1 MVTKLTQKLA
11 QGVSK
16 GVSYVAGKLE
26 DVGTETSA
34 KVWEGTAPDDTITTM
49 PDGEILVKSLSEEE
63 VQALNSAIKDSGY
76 NGPKINF
83 GIENKR
89 IGELLNMLGGD
100 VDKDVA
106 TLLNTIKKKNKK
118 LFQHFKREQ
127 KSVEQ
132 LAKIAEAMGVDASIH
147 RFLKR
152 KPGQML
158 PPEDV
163 LAGIIGVIRLGSELE
178 IAANVIRNSADEEL
192 IRTTYKQMAQLAAIT
207 SNLSAS
213 VSGVVSEYGRGMA
226 VVRNIAKL
234 NDFNLTNFTEQLD
247 QFLGDFEANTID
259 FNTISKAD
267 MKLRAEQYLTLPKAG
282 KAVYQKKGFF
292 AKGYDMAM
300 EVYVNS
306 LLAGFQTHWVNMVGN
321 GMFQLQTLAETGIA
335 SRIGGFR
342 QGVQRMLGQEVDE
355 ADRVMAGEAMEEAW
369 GMWSSLGDAT
379 TLLARTLIQGES
391 GDFAS
396 KIDLKNLRSI
406 TATGTDNIATIM
418 ENLSKGEFYHSAI
431 DSLGVLAR
439 LPGRF
444 LASEDEFFKVI
455 TRRRILHKEAF
466 RRASVARNNY
476 IKTKGFGN
484 ATQGE
489 SFTPDEYF
497 QEVYGSIIN
506 NPSQEILDLMDIS
519 AKEMTFQSD
528 LQGWQLQMQ
537 KMASVPF
544 LKPTFVF
551 VKTPTNI
558 INNVFDRTFN
568 VFPVARAIRQG
579 SGREFDQAMA
589 KLATGWG
596 IFGMIFAAASG
607 MYGDKYARINGGGPP
622 TFKGKMREQ
631 EMGVQPYSIQIRKP
645 DGNFETINLSRVD
658 PLSGIIAM
666 AADMAQVMVNAPDDP
681 ETLVFIQDMFNAGVL
696 TVAEYAGNLPFL
708 QGASD
713 LMSAFMNP
721 QGDTAGLLERL
732 QKFGGGQV
740 ANIAGNIG
748 GAIEGRMS
756 FGAIGGMNSY
766 LRQYYDIPFMGATS
780 FDAMWERLY
789 DPNRSNTMYDA
800 EANGQ
805 EYENMPAF
813 MLGWAE
819 AINKMK
825 ARKLQFSQE
834 MPVKLGYWGQEL
846 TQGSG
851 SMWELVNPFSIKEVD
866 YDKVNNELR
875 RLSYSTGK
883 ALSFHR
889 KDVMINGE
897 KVRLMPLEF
906 NQYIEYFNT
915 VDDNGQL
922 PDEDGYNGIT
932 VKEKMMNLMFG
943 EYPVQVNKRKGGRTI
958 TQNLYYDELD
968 DEDKFKFL
976 QSITS
981 DYGSY
986 AKDIIVED
994 ANLSSPRL
1002 EELFLNEE

>member
-34 KVWEGTAPDDTITTM
+34 KVWEGTAPDDTITPM

-63 VQALNSAIKDSGY
+63 VQALNSAITDSGY

-83 GIENKR
+83 GIDNKR

-106 TLLNTIKKKNKK
+106 TLLNTIKEKNRG

-127 KSVEQ
+127 QSIEQ
-132 LAKIAEAMGVDASIH
+132 LAYIAEQMGVDASIH
-147 RFLKR
+147 RFLNR
-152 KPGQML
+152 EPGQML

-282 KAVYQKKGFF
+282 KAAYQKKGFF

-406 TATGTDNIATIM
+406 TATGTDNIGTIM

-497 QEVYGSIIN
+497 QEVYGSIVN
-506 NPSQEILDLMDIS
+506 NPSQEILDLMDLG

-645 DGNFETINLSRVD
+645 DGNFQTISLSRVD

-834 MPVKLGYWGQEL
+834 MPVKLGYWGQQL

-883 ALSFHR
+883 SLSFHR
-889 KDVMINGE
+889 KDVIINGE

-943 EYPVQVNKRKGGRTI
+943 EYPVQVNKRRGGRTI
-958 TQNLYYDELD
+958 TENLYYDELD

>member
-16 GVSYVAGKLE
+16 VASKIEGVGK
-26 DVGTETSA
+26 ETSA
-34 KVWEGTAPDDTITTM
+34 RVWEGTAPDDTITTM

-63 VQALNSAIKDSGY
+63 VQALNSAITDSGY

-83 GIENKR
+83 GIDNKR

-106 TLLNTIKKKNKK
+106 TLLNTIKKKNRK

-282 KAVYQKKGFF
+282 KAAYQKKGFF
-292 AKGYDMAM
+292 ARNYDRAM

-489 SFTPDEYF
+489 SFAPDEYF
-497 QEVYGSIIN
+497 QEVYGSIVN
-506 NPSQEILDLMDIS
+506 NPSQEILDLMDLG

-579 SGREFDQAMA
+579 AGREFDQAMA

-596 IFGMIFAAASG
+596 IFGMVFAAASG

-645 DGNFETINLSRVD
+645 DGNFETISLSRVD

-721 QGDTAGLLERL
+721 QGDTASLLERI
-732 QKFGGGQV
+732 QKFGGGQA

-766 LRQYYDIPFMGATS
+766 LREHYDIPFMGATS

-805 EYENMPAF
+805 EYENMPAI

-825 ARKLQFSQE
+825 ARKLQFSRE

-846 TQGSG
+846 TQGTG
-851 SMWELVNPFSIKEVD
+851 SMWELVNPFSLKEVD
-866 YDKVNNELR
+866 YGKVNNELR

-889 KDVMINGE
+889 RDVMINGE
-897 KVRLMPLEF
+897 KVRLMPEEF
-906 NQYIEYFNT
+906 NQYIRYFNA
-915 VDDNGQL
+915 VDENGTL
-922 PDEDGYNGIT
+922 PEEDGYNGIT

-943 EYPVQVNKRKGGRTI
+943 DYPVQVNKRSGGRTI

-968 DEDKFKFL
+968 DEDKFNFL

-981 DYGSY
+981 DFGSY
-986 AKDIIVED
+986 AKDIIIED
-994 ANLSSPRL
+994 TNLSSPRL